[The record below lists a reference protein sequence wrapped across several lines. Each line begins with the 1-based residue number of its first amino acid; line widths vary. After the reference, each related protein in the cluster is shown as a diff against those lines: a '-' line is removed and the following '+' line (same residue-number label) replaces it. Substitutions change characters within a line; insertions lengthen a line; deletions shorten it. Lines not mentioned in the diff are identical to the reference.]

1 MNAALK
7 VYFCDAPASFMQTFA
22 PSNEGFPTTD
32 ESWRVRPAYHV
43 QRMGDYLRR
52 RYNDGSAEGW
62 KGGPAGSAVK
72 TRYPNVLA
80 EAAYCSYWPGTMQSA
95 AGVSGEVMRAVWED
109 NEELEVREAL
119 DIARKYRAGLGY
131 LLSPKL
137 SFVRPDTNKGRYRL
151 YELKVWAGTVK
162 EKVPF
167 LTAGMKER
175 YSYTIVHSLRLVQEV
190 ILALENG
197 IPVPYAAY
205 RWALNDAR
213 GRWVTTEQTSA
224 IRSARKQSRA
234 PHGKEVTV

>member
-1 MNAALK
+1 
-7 VYFCDAPASFMQTFA
+7 
-22 PSNEGFPTTD
+22 
-32 ESWRVRPAYHV
+32 
-43 QRMGDYLRR
+43 MGDYLRR
-52 RYNDGSAEGW
+52 RYNEGSADRWEGS
-62 KGGPAGSAVK
+62 PAGSAVK

-109 NEELEVREAL
+109 NEELESREAL
-119 DIARKYRAGLGY
+119 GIAQQYRAGFGY

-162 EKVPF
+162 EKLPF

-205 RWALNDAR
+205 RWALNDAQS
-213 GRWVTTEQTSA
+213 RWVMTEQTPA
-224 IRSARKQSRA
+224 IRSARKRNHA
-234 PHGKEVTV
+234 PHGEEAPI

>member
-1 MNAALK
+1 MNAALE
-7 VYFCDAPASFMQTFA
+7 VYFYDAPASFMQTFA
-22 PSNEGFPTTD
+22 PSNAGFPATD

-43 QRMGDYLRR
+43 QRMGDYLRQ
-52 RYNDGSAEGW
+52 RYNDGCAAGWEGS
-62 KGGPAGSAVK
+62 PAGSAVK

-95 AGVSGEVMRAVWED
+95 AGVSDEVMRAVWED
-109 NEELEVREAL
+109 NEELEFRETL
-119 DIARKYRAGLGY
+119 GIARKYHAGVGY

-151 YELKVWAGTVK
+151 YELKVWAGIVK
-162 EKVPF
+162 ENVPL
-167 LTAGMKER
+167 LTAGMRER

-205 RWALNDAR
+205 RWAVNEAR
-213 GRWVTTEQTSA
+213 GRWVTTEQTPA
-224 IRSARKQSRA
+224 IRSARNHAKGS
-234 PHGKEVTV
+234 HVG